1 MPCACLFSSDTGTL
15 CLGQSQSCLSSVCD
29 CPACGSTDRIQGRDV
44 CDKQAA
50 LPLLLSEI
58 CHHLTVLARHHS
70 DACSM
75 MALVFYLFLFIYFLE
90 VVEKHAQH
98 TFTVLF
104 YDVQW
109 H

>member
-1 MPCACLFSSDTGTL
+1 MFSSDTGTL
-15 CLGQSQSCLSSVCD
+15 RLGSESVLSQLCVRLPV
-29 CPACGSTDRIQGRDV
+29 CGSTEWIQGRDV

-50 LPLLLSEI
+50 LPLLREI

-75 MALVFYLFLFIYFLE
+75 MALVFYLLLK
-90 VVEKHAQH
+90 VVEKHAWH